1 MNTDRPSLIRGPHPV
16 VTALSGAA
24 GALVFM
30 VGAIMMSA
38 SAEPSNA
45 ASSHDVSGP
54 PQDPSNMILTA
65 NMSEPASADHVS
77 DLDLAR
83 AQGLVDRAVSQR
95 ESVSGLAYVEDIGP
109 APESRAIT
117 ARAGDGRAEREAQ
130 LVSGS
135 SNQAFTATSSGA
147 PRLVIVLDDIGLD
160 RTRAER
166 AIALDAPVTL
176 AVLPYA
182 TAAPEIAEMARE
194 AGQDVIIHMP
204 MEPLGLEDPGPH
216 ALRLGLSAE
225 ELSARV
231 QWAIQRVPGASGL
244 NNHMG
249 SRFTRDAG
257 ALRRALLP
265 LVNHDMYFLDSVTI
279 ADSRAGAVADGL
291 GLPVLRRHVFLDNVQ
306 TETAIRERL
315 DDAEALARR
324 DGLAVMI
331 GHPHT
336 VTLDVLE
343 TWIDEARERGFE
355 FVTART
361 AVDTPD
367 PEPSWLNAALA
378 E

>member
-1 MNTDRPSLIRGPHPV
+1 MVS
-16 VTALSGAA
+16 TASVSAP
-24 GALVFM
+24 
-30 VGAIMMSA
+30 A
-38 SAEPSNA
+38 SAEN
-45 ASSHDVSGP
+45 
-54 PQDPSNMILTA
+54 L
-65 NMSEPASADHVS
+65 S
-77 DLDLAR
+77 DLDR
-83 AQGLVDRAVSQR
+83 AQAYPPVDQTVSQR
-95 ESVSGLAYVEDIGP
+95 ENVSGLAYVEDIGP
-109 APESRAIT
+109 APESRAIS
-117 ARAGDGRAEREAQ
+117 ARAGDERAQRELQ
-130 LVSGS
+130 LVSAS
-135 SNQAFTATSSGA
+135 SSQAFTSSGT

-182 TAAPEIAEMARE
+182 SAAPQIAGMAQQ

-216 ALRLGLSAE
+216 ALRLGLSSE

-265 LVNHDMYFLDSVTI
+265 LVSHDMYFLDSVTI

-315 DDAEALARR
+315 DEAEALARR

-367 PEPSWLNAALA
+367 PEPTWLNAALA